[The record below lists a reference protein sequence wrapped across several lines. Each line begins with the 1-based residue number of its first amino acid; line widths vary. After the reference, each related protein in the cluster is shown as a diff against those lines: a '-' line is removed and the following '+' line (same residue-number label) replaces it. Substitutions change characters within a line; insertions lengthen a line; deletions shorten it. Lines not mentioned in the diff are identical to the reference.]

1 MKLKKIIALC
11 LTLILTFG
19 LLTGCGTTV
28 VVLQEQPAQ
37 QPAQPQQ
44 PVVEEQPVQTDG
56 DAVPVKLGLSFITS
70 TTSSAAASA
79 DGDGVAQSDISLV
92 AVTVDDNGVIDSCII
107 DAVQAKIGFN
117 AKGELTSDLTAPILS
132 KNELGTAYGM
142 GKFSPIGKEWN
153 EQAAA
158 LADYVVGLT
167 LEEVKG
173 IVITE
178 EGKPEDADLASSV
191 TIYMGGLLAGIE
203 DAVNNA
209 KHLGSRKGDRLVLN
223 TLTSASGSKAATAEE
238 AGLAQAYC
246 TVAAMTI
253 GGDVITGCWL
263 DAVQANVNFDT
274 AGTITGELSGNVASK
289 NMLGDDYGM
298 HAYSSIGADWH
309 TQAASFCSYVT
320 GKTVADAAAISVS
333 EGKATDADLVSSV
346 TMGIGDFLELIAKA
360 G

>member
-1 MKLKKIIALC
+1 MKKMIALL
-11 LTLILTFG
+11 LTLVLTVGIF
-19 LLTGCGTTV
+19 TACAPTI
-28 VVLQEQPAQ
+28 VVLQEAPK
-37 QPAQPQQ
+37 
-44 PVVEEQPVQTDG
+44 ETTPVQTPEKQPVADG
-56 DAVPVKLGLSFITS
+56 TAVKTGLSFVTS

-79 DGDGVAQSDISLV
+79 EGDGVAQSDISLV

-117 AKGELTSDLTAPILS
+117 AKGELTGDINAPIAS

-167 LEEVKG
+167 LDEVKG
-173 IVITE
+173 IKITA

-209 KHLGSRKGDRLVLN
+209 VHLGAQKGDKLVLN

-238 AGLAQAYC
+238 NGLAQAYC
-246 TVAAMTI
+246 TVAVMTLN
-253 GGDVITGCWL
+253 GETITSCYL
-263 DAVQANVNFDT
+263 DAVQANVNFD
-274 AGTITGELSGNVASK
+274 ASGAIVNELSADVASK
-289 NMLGDDYGM
+289 NTLGDDYGM

-309 TQAASFCSYVT
+309 TQAASFSSYVT
-320 GKTVADAAAISVS
+320 GKTVAEAAGIAVA
-333 EGKATDADLVSSV
+333 EGKATDADLSSSV

>member
-1 MKLKKIIALC
+1 MRRNKLIALV
-11 LTLILTFG
+11 TAMALILG
-19 LLTGCGTTV
+19 ILTGCGTTV
-28 VVLQEQPAQ
+28 VVLQEAEQQVKPVEKPAEV
-37 QPAQPQQ
+37 PAQP
-44 PVVEEQPVQTDG
+44 EDG
-56 DAVPVKLGLSFITS
+56 AVPVKTGLSFLTS

-79 DGDGVAQSDISLV
+79 EGDGLAQSDISLV

-117 AKGELTSDLTAPILS
+117 AQGELTGDLNAAILS
-132 KNELGTAYGM
+132 KNELGSDYGM

-167 LEEVKG
+167 LEEVQG
-173 IVITE
+173 IKITS

-209 KHLGSRKGDRLVLN
+209 VHLGAQKGDQLVLN
-223 TLTSASGSKAATAEE
+223 TLTSASGSKPATAEE
-238 AGLAQAYC
+238 NGLAQAYC
-246 TVAAMTI
+246 TVAVMTLN
-253 GGDVITGCWL
+253 GDVITSCLL
-263 DAVQANVNFDT
+263 DAVQANVNFD
-274 AGTITGELSGNVASK
+274 ASGAIVGELSGDVASK
-289 NMLGDDYGM
+289 NTLGDDYGM

-320 GKTVADAAAISVS
+320 GKTVAEAAGIAVT
-333 EGKATDADLVSSV
+333 EGKAADADLASSV

>member
-1 MKLKKIIALC
+1 MKKMIALL
-11 LTLILTFG
+11 LTLVLTVGIF
-19 LLTGCGTTV
+19 TACAPTI
-28 VVLQEQPAQ
+28 VVLQEAPKETA
-37 QPAQPQQ
+37 
-44 PVVEEQPVQTDG
+44 PVQTPEKQPVADG
-56 DAVPVKLGLSFITS
+56 TAVKTGLSFVTS

-79 DGDGVAQSDISLV
+79 EGDGVAQSDISLV

-117 AKGELTSDLTAPILS
+117 AKGELTGDINAPIAS

-173 IVITE
+173 IVITA

-209 KHLGSRKGDRLVLN
+209 VHLGAQKGDKLVLN

-238 AGLAQAYC
+238 NGMAQAYC
-246 TVAAMTI
+246 TVAVMTLD
-253 GGDVITGCWL
+253 GETITSCYL
-263 DAVQANVNFDT
+263 DAVQANVNFD
-274 AGTITGELSGNVASK
+274 ASGAIVNELSADVASK
-289 NMLGDDYGM
+289 NTLGDDYGM

-309 TQAASFCSYVT
+309 TQAASFSSYVT
-320 GKTVADAAAISVS
+320 GKTVAEAAGIAVA
-333 EGKATDADLVSSV
+333 EGKAADADLSSSV